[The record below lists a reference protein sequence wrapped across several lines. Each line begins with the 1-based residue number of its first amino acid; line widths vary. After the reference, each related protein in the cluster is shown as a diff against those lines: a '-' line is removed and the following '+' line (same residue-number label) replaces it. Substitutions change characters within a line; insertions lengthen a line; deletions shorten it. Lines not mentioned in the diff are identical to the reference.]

1 MDTVKSALA
10 AFFAPVRGLWSA
22 RLLWVAILVAVVGYI
37 IGWGAFQALAVG
49 AVMCIAGMGLSY
61 LARTIAFPTLDLTSF
76 VADAKDGKLPQAL
89 VVCAVIVCSTLI
101 MVAMMSRANAAS
113 LAETAVPPQAHA
125 YLPTL
130 GAEARTH
137 WQAADGRSAPVSTM
151 AGMIDHETGC
161 PGMRSCW
168 QPTARFKTS
177 REEGVGFGQFTRAY
191 RADGTLRFDALSE
204 LKALYPF
211 ALKDAGW
218 GATKYDPELQLR
230 AVVLKLRTN
239 YAHASRLTPHEDER
253 LTFATVMHNRG
264 VAGVQNEAAACA
276 MTRGCDRTRW
286 RGHVERTCTASRATI
301 TGTRLSACDISRRYP
316 IDVARRAQNYEGR
329 V

>member
-1 MDTVKSALA
+1 MDKLKALA
-10 AFFAPVRGLWSA
+10 ADFFSPVRGLWSA
-22 RLLWVAILVAVVGYI
+22 RLIWCALIVAAVGFL
-37 IGWGAFQALAVG
+37 IGWSAFQALAVG
-49 AVMCIAGMGLSY
+49 ATMCIAGMGLSY
-61 LARTIAFPTLDLTSF
+61 LARTIAWPSIDLKTFAAKALETSIGAAIV
-76 VADAKDGKLPQAL
+76 VA
-89 VVCAVIVCSTLI
+89 AVIVASTLI
-101 MVAMMSRANAAS
+101 MVAMMSRANAA
-113 LAETAVPPQAHA
+113 ETSAVPPQARQ

-130 GAEARTH
+130 AIESATH
-137 WQAADGRSAPVSTM
+137 WRASDGRSAPVATM

-177 REEGVGFGQFTRAY
+177 REDGVGFGQFTRAY
-191 RADGTLRFDALSE
+191 RADGSLRFDALGE
-204 LKALYPF
+204 LKALYPL
-211 ALKDAGW
+211 ALKDANW
-218 GATKYDPELQLR
+218 STNKYDPALQLR

-239 YAHASRLTPHEDER
+239 YEHAARLTPHADER

-264 VAGVQNEAAACA
+264 VAGIQNEAAACV

-286 RGHVERTCTASRATI
+286 RGHVERTCTASRAVI

-316 IDVARRAQNYEGR
+316 VDVAKRARTYEGL

>member
-1 MDTVKSALA
+1 MDTVKAALA
-10 AFFAPVRGLWSA
+10 AFFSPVRGLWSA
-22 RLLWVAILVAVVGYI
+22 RLVWVAIIIAVVGFV
-37 IGWGAFQALAVG
+37 IGWSAFQALAVG

-101 MVAMMSRANAAS
+101 MVAMMSRANAA
-113 LAETAVPPQAHA
+113 VPPQAHA

-130 GAEARTH
+130 AAESRTH

-168 QPTARFKTS
+168 QPTARFKTG

-191 RADGTLRFDALSE
+191 RNDGTLRFDALGE
-204 LKALYPF
+204 LKALYPL

-218 GATKYDPELQLR
+218 GATKYDPALQLR

-239 YAHASRLTPHEDER
+239 YAHASRLTPHADER
-253 LTFATVMHNRG
+253 LIFATVMHNRG
-264 VAGVQNEAAACA
+264 VAGIQNEAAACA

-286 RGHVERTCTASRATI
+286 AGNVERTCTASRATI

-316 IDVARRAQNYEGR
+316 GDVAKRAARYEG
-329 V
+329 VV

>member
-1 MDTVKSALA
+1 MDKLKALA
-10 AFFAPVRGLWSA
+10 ADFFSPVRGLWSA
-22 RLLWVAILVAVVGYI
+22 RLLWVAIIVATVGLV

-101 MVAMMSRANAAS
+101 MVAMMSRANAA
-113 LAETAVPPQAHA
+113 VPPQAHA

-130 GAEARTH
+130 AVEAQTH
-137 WQAADGRSAPVSTM
+137 WRAADGRAAPVATM

-191 RADGTLRFDALSE
+191 RADGVLRFDALGE
-204 LKALYPF
+204 LKALYPR

-218 GATKYDPELQLR
+218 GATKYDPALQLR

-239 YAHASRLTPHEDER
+239 YSHAARLTPHADER

-286 RGHVERTCTASRATI
+286 RGHVEQTCTASRATI
-301 TGTRLSACDISRRYP
+301 AGTRMSACEISRRYP
-316 IDVARRAQNYEGR
+316 IDVARRARNYER
-329 V
+329 LV